1 MRSGPRVRSVIVK
14 RMRCRTNL
22 LIPGYLALLVCLGT
36 TGCTI
41 PSILRTVGVDDDD
54 TAQPAVSSEALA
66 LYSMGLRA
74 EIQHDYDAAADAYL
88 LALTKDPGRDALY
101 QRLMAAYTSG
111 RRHADARET
120 FIKLARE
127 HPQDPAVYRWLGF
140 AHRLNDELEEA
151 EKAYRKSIHMAPAKA
166 DAFVEL
172 SAMLFENQRDDEAI
186 DILAEAA
193 PAVARYEKV
202 ADVLGHYI
210 VQKHEKDS
218 ALDPHLAERVAG
230 ILDDLSARIT
240 DEIEAG
246 MRIAYYNVALERY
259 GAAEEI
265 YRSLSSKNP
274 ADSRIY
280 LDWSALEIE
289 RGNPAAA
296 LSILEDAIPKA
307 ENRYELI
314 DRLSAVHIH
323 MAQQAETPEEAR
335 SHRADAIA
343 LLERNKATTPED
355 ASLLLKLVI
364 LKTEQGYIADALDNL
379 LSLEKITSARRELRI
394 MLIDL
399 VSETP
404 SIGDEQKEGIERV
417 LGAYSRLEEIN
428 ILGGDLFSAMG
439 DTERAIVYYR
449 RAVEASEGTTA
460 DLYLRLALLEGMNDP
475 GASLAVIREGL
486 AVMPDNPRLL
496 LGAAQSLA
504 QQRDFPGAAA
514 KFERA
519 AEILLQRQAQLST
532 PFLLHYA
539 LTLQLSGRV
548 DEAADLLSDD
558 RLTELVF
565 LQSYSALA
573 HSRMEDE
580 DRPTMEAVL
589 EKLNERH
596 PGNPWVVLNQGL
608 FHYTGKNYE
617 EAEQAFSMVEP
628 MAMEKGLIPDDP
640 DTPAMP
646 AVFYFWH
653 GAALERL
660 ERIEEADRQ
669 FRRSLEVDEDFPEA
683 QNYLAYMWAERGKN
697 LEEGLEL
704 INRALEAQPDNGAFV
719 DTRGWI
725 YFMMERYEDALSE
738 LKRAIELEV
747 DAVIYDHLGDTYKKL
762 SRMED
767 AVAAWI
773 EALRLDP
780 ENEDYRD
787 KLLASGEDVEALI
800 DSFRSAE
807 EENNNNSRDDVP
819 GESDY

>member
-1 MRSGPRVRSVIVK
+1 MRSGPRVRSVVVK

-41 PSILRTVGVDDDD
+41 PSIPRTVGVDER
-54 TAQPAVSSEALA
+54 AAVSSEALA
-66 LYSMGLRA
+66 LFSMGLRA
-74 EIQHDYDAAADAYL
+74 EMQHDYDAASDAYL
-88 LALTKDPGRDALY
+88 LALTKDPGRNVLY
-101 QRLMAAYTSG
+101 QRLMSAYVSG
-111 RRHADARET
+111 SRHANARDA
-120 FIKLARE
+120 FIGLARE

-140 AHRLNDELEEA
+140 AHRLNGELEEA

-186 DILAEAA
+186 DLLAKAA
-193 PAVARYEKV
+193 PAIARFEKL

-210 VQKHEKDS
+210 IQKHEGES
-218 ALDPHLAERVAG
+218 ALDPRLAERVAG
-230 ILDDLSARIT
+230 IFDDLSTRLT
-240 DEIEAG
+240 DEIDSG
-246 MRIAYYNVALERY
+246 MRIAYYNVLLERY
-259 GAAEEI
+259 DAAEEI
-265 YRSLSSKNP
+265 YRILSSKKP
-274 ADSRIY
+274 DAARIY

-296 LSILEDAIPKA
+296 LGVLEDAIPKA

-314 DRLSAVHIH
+314 DRLSSVHIH

-335 SHRADAIA
+335 SHREDAIA

-364 LKTEQGYIADALDNL
+364 LKYEQGYIADALDNL
-379 LSLEKITSARRELRI
+379 LALEKITSARRELRI

-399 VSETP
+399 VSEAP
-404 SIGDEQKEGIERV
+404 SIGDEQKERIEIV
-417 LGAYSRLEEIN
+417 LGKYSRLEDIN
-428 ILGGDLFSAMG
+428 IFGGDLFSAMD
-439 DTERAIVYYR
+439 DTERAIIYYR
-449 RAVEASEGTTA
+449 RAVEAAEGTTA
-460 DLYLRLALLEGMNDP
+460 DLYLRLALLEDMNDP
-475 GASLAVIREGL
+475 GASLAVIRKGL
-486 AVMPDNPRLL
+486 AVMPDDPRLL
-496 LGAAQSLA
+496 LGAAQGLA
-504 QQRDFPGAAA
+504 QQRDFSGAAA

-519 AEILLQRQAQLST
+519 AEILLQRQARLTT

-558 RLTELVF
+558 RLTDMEF

-580 DRPTMEAVL
+580 DRPAMAAVL
-589 EKLNERH
+589 DKLNERH
-596 PGNPWVVLNQGL
+596 PDNPWVALSQGL
-608 FHYTGKNYE
+608 FHYTDKNYE
-617 EAEQAFSMVEP
+617 EAEQAFSVVEP
-628 MAMEKGLIPDDP
+628 MAIEKGLIPDDP

-660 ERIEEADRQ
+660 DRIEEADRQ
-669 FRRSLEVDEDFPEA
+669 FRRSLEVDADFPEA

-697 LEEGLEL
+697 LEEGLDL
-704 INRALEAQPDNGAFV
+704 INRALEAEPDNGAFV

-725 YFMMERYEDALSE
+725 YFMMERYEEALSE
-738 LKRAIELEV
+738 LKRAIELEK

-762 SRMED
+762 SRTED

-787 KLLASGEDVEALI
+787 KLLDSGENVEALI
-800 DSFRSAE
+800 KSFNNAE
-807 EENNNNSRDDVP
+807 EGDNNSDDVP